1 LFDISSHI
9 NITPLSSP
17 PLPHHR
23 GDCHTNY
30 QLNES
35 YNSHTSSTALILT
48 NIILHSLPSTYSF
61 SFSTL
66 KALERPLSGRI
77 SSSNSNN
84 TLAVTEIT
92 PMRGSMREPPREDRG
107 REAGEKKAHPTASET
122 LLGGREVA
130 DVDADLKLRMAD
142 VSVMEAPQQPQQQ
155 QQQQQQQ
162 PRAALIIASSSY
174 LMDAHTLSA
183 HSSTTTLPCPSLS
196 SQL

>member
-1 LFDISSHI
+1 M
-9 NITPLSSP
+9 ITPLSI
-17 PLPHHR
+17 PLLSHNHA
-23 GDCHTNY
+23 DCHTNY

-35 YNSHTSSTALILT
+35 YNNHTPSTAYILT
-48 NIILHSLPSTYSF
+48 NSLLHSLPFLYFSF

-92 PMRGSMREPPREDRG
+92 PMRGSMREPPREDRS
-107 REAGEKKAHPTASET
+107 REAGERKGHPTASET
-122 LLGGREVA
+122 LLGGREIA
-130 DVDADLKLRMAD
+130 DVDNDLKHRMAD
-142 VSVMEAPQQPQQQ
+142 VSVMEAPQQPQQHP
-155 QQQQQQQ
+155 QQQQQ

-183 HSSTTTLPCPSLS
+183 HSSPSTLPCPSLS